1 VLARVAAA
9 AEAGAASRHAK
20 REKQEAAAA
29 TTAVAAV
36 AAGGDGDGPA
46 MRPRSASMN
55 ELAMLRRKLE
65 ASAPAAAQGGRL
77 PSHFTDAWLAS
88 VLSKPHRTPA
98 ITATK
103 LTKALQAR
111 AEAGGD
117 ELFGPAPAALSAPGA
132 PREITSAA
140 IAERCSL
147 LGPML
152 EPVAAKCGAELDCG
166 SMYWHGFDRQG
177 RPLLWVRPAL
187 KGWRGMNRRRELL
200 AHVALLEAGLQLLLP
215 RGVLQFALVA
225 DARGLGLSTFDPSL
239 MRSLLKLM
247 MSTYPERVGKI
258 YVGPINMLVKAV
270 HKMLSPLLPDAV
282 KSKIVLMDAPK
293 MQMLEAIDAQ
303 HVPHFFGGAAAH
315 EFSDG
320 AAEGRPGGG
329 FDLAYMVAWQMLLK
343 ENADCCRA
351 HASE

>member
-1 VLARVAAA
+1 MLRRKL
-9 AEAGAASRHAK
+9 EASAPAASQRG
-20 REKQEAAAA
+20 RLRCSCSDVSPPTA
-29 TTAVAAV
+29 TT
-36 AAGGDGDGPA
+36 D
-46 MRPRSASMN
+46 
-55 ELAMLRRKLE
+55 LAMLRRKLE
-65 ASAPAAAQGGRL
+65 ASAPAAAQRGRL
-77 PSHFTDAWLAS
+77 PAHFTDAWLAS

-103 LTKALQAR
+103 LTRALQAR

-117 ELFGPAPAALSAPGA
+117 ELFGPAPAALPAPGV

-177 RPLLWVRPAL
+177 RPLLWVRPAR
-187 KGWRGMNRRRELL
+187 KGWRGMDRRREVL
-200 AHVALLEAGLQLLLP
+200 AHVALLEAGLSELLLP

-258 YVGPINMLVKAV
+258 YIGPVNVLVKAV
-270 HKMLSPLLPDAV
+270 HKVLSPLLPDAV
-282 KSKIVLMDAPK
+282 KSKIVLMDAPAA
-293 MQMLEAIDAQ
+293 QLLEAIDAP

-329 FDLAYMVAWQMLLK
+329 FDLAYMLAWQMLLK

-351 HASE
+351 RAHNETPARR